1 VEWTDIRE
9 SMLQGDDIKY
19 TQSGTKAHHK
29 EDVLRKVL
37 DNAKRHTDPE
47 LLSIVAAVTRRIV
60 PNLLANELVGMQAI
74 SGVIGQV
81 TKLKVSYSDATPSN
95 EIIEGVDYAQFNSSK
110 LKIVLVKEVVEVKK
124 HAFHSNTWVHGLEMN
139 EGAAEI
145 MSNIVLNCIFDLDT
159 ELLISLRNMAGTPAV
174 TYSSDQHN
182 GNPTYVGDGF
192 ASLAIMINRQC
203 NLIAART
210 RRGAGNRLVVSPA
223 ALTILRSATTSS
235 FCQPYEPVNTLS
247 KFKYVGTLNS
257 CCEIFLDP
265 FAEPNVPVLV
275 MYKGA
280 VTDGPIFAP
289 YLPFVIEDAV
299 DGVSALSSVN
309 AYYDYGQEDFFGS
322 VGITVDT
329 LSFV

>member
-1 VEWTDIRE
+1 
-9 SMLQGDDIKY
+9 MLQGDDIKY

-145 MSNIVLNCIFDLDT
+145 MSNI
-159 ELLISLRNMAGTPAV
+159 V